1 MRVTKLLIVAAAVVV
16 SACGGGSPST
26 PTAPTSTFVAP
37 PATARTIQLLP
48 TSPENDHGFF
58 LIGTTFQT
66 RATCR
71 EGGRDVSCT
80 PAWSSTGSE
89 NVIVDASTGLL
100 TFRRVG
106 SSTICVQWSRT
117 ESTPRSCAVF
127 STRAI
132 SSSERRT
139 ITMLPAG
146 GTGRVGT
153 TLQTRQQCAVN
164 GESVICFTPHWWTLD
179 TSTTVLSV
187 EPNTGLVRFLRPGRT
202 QVCLRW
208 SEGDPSF
215 PWACHDFTTTP

>member
-1 MRVTKLLIVAAAVVV
+1 MHVAKLLAIAVALVV
-16 SACGGGSPST
+16 SACGGGSQPA
-26 PTAPTSTFVAP
+26 PTAPTAILVP
-37 PATARTIQLLP
+37 PPTRTIQLLP

-71 EGGRDVSCT
+71 EGGRDVACT
-80 PAWSSTGSE
+80 PFWSSTAD
-89 NVIVDASTGLL
+89 NVIVDAATGLL

-106 SSTICVQWSRT
+106 SANVCVQWSRT
-117 ESTPRSCAVF
+117 EATPRSCATF

-139 ITMLPAG
+139 ITMSPAG
-146 GTGRVGT
+146 GSGRVGT
-153 TLQTRQQCAVN
+153 TLQTRHSCAVD
-164 GESVICFTPHWWTLD
+164 GQSVFCFTPHWWTLD
-179 TSTTVLSV
+179 TNTTVLSV
-187 EPNTGLVRFLRPGRT
+187 EANTGLVRFLRPGRT

-208 SEGDPSF
+208 SQADSSF